1 MNELAIRREKQAH
14 GGIRLFNENDKK
26 MTALM
31 LPLIANNILQQL
43 YNTIDSVVISNF
55 TNEESFAAVGIVSS
69 VMNLFLF
76 FLVGA
81 CTGISVL
88 FSQNYGKG
96 DLKRLRNVFYQSFV
110 SGLVLSALLAVGGIA
125 GLGLICTLIRVPSSL
140 TALVKTYLV
149 VVLLG
154 LPASYLYNLC
164 SAILRSAGH
173 TAIVLVVLLICVII
187 NTGLDIFMVYGLKA
201 GIFGAVLATTMS
213 QVMSAVL
220 CLIAIRVRYPQL
232 MFRRDDCHL
241 DKETIGTI
249 VKFGDVTAVHQ
260 SSLYIGKLMVQ
271 GIVNTAGQAAI
282 AGYTAATRIE
292 GFANSFGDSGC
303 AATAVFTSQAAGAGD
318 RKQEEAYY
326 RSSLKILSIMGIA
339 SSILLFVT
347 APYASA
353 LFAGAGAEAL
363 ASSVSY
369 LRLIA
374 LFYLF
379 CYTGNTFAG
388 YFDGIGKV
396 QIPFIG
402 AASHITMRIILSAL
416 LINTMGLP
424 AVALASGAGWVYV
437 NLFWHGLKRHY
448 NRKAAQAI

>member
-55 TNEESFAAVGIVSS
+55 TNEESFAAVGIASS

-110 SGLVLSALLAVGGIA
+110 SGLVLSALLALGGIA
-125 GLGLICTLIRVPSSL
+125 GLGLICTMIRVPSSL

-220 CLIAIRVRYPQL
+220 CLIAIKVRYPQL

-303 AATAVFTSQAAGAGD
+303 AATAVFTGQAAGAGD

-416 LINTMGLP
+416 LIKTMGLP
-424 AVALASGAGWVYV
+424 AAALASGAGWVYV
-437 NLFWHGLKRHY
+437 NLFWHGLNRHY

>member
-55 TNEESFAAVGIVSS
+55 TNEESFAAVGIASS

-110 SGLVLSALLAVGGIA
+110 SGLVLSALLALGGIA
-125 GLGLICTLIRVPSSL
+125 GLGLICTMIRVPSSL

-201 GIFGAVLATTMS
+201 GIFFFVQSKEALKQPTLARAAAMFPKVHIVEDKGFENVEPS
-213 QVMSAVL
+213 PPSAV
-220 CLIAIRVRYPQL
+220 
-232 MFRRDDCHL
+232 
-241 DKETIGTI
+241 TI
-249 VKFGDVTAVHQ
+249 HP
-260 SSLYIGKLMVQ
+260 SL
-271 GIVNTAGQAAI
+271 
-282 AGYTAATRIE
+282 
-292 GFANSFGDSGC
+292 
-303 AATAVFTSQAAGAGD
+303 
-318 RKQEEAYY
+318 
-326 RSSLKILSIMGIA
+326 
-339 SSILLFVT
+339 
-347 APYASA
+347 
-353 LFAGAGAEAL
+353 
-363 ASSVSY
+363 
-369 LRLIA
+369 
-374 LFYLF
+374 
-379 CYTGNTFAG
+379 
-388 YFDGIGKV
+388 
-396 QIPFIG
+396 
-402 AASHITMRIILSAL
+402 
-416 LINTMGLP
+416 
-424 AVALASGAGWVYV
+424 
-437 NLFWHGLKRHY
+437 
-448 NRKAAQAI
+448 